1 MKHPNPARITAALNA
16 ANEKLK
22 TSNGLSVCI
31 PPVYLHTLMD
41 CGAYSQYWRK
51 RCNALLTFIGVDVKE
66 CEGCGLL
73 AEGWEHAYGADGID
87 VCPDCRMVEGFK
99 YLEQEAE

>member
-31 PPVYLHTLMD
+31 PPIYLHTLMD
-41 CGAYSQYWRK
+41 CGAW
-51 RCNALLTFIGVDVKE
+51 ALAQIEAVDSFIDKLNE
-66 CEGCGLL
+66 E
-73 AEGWEHAYGADGID
+73 ADDGQD
-87 VCPDCRMVEGFK
+87 
-99 YLEQEAE
+99 